1 MLSTNDVGVLFACM
15 KAAYG
20 HQWPHTAEAIPV
32 WQNALRRFKP
42 KQVMEAANK
51 AVFRHKDFPPTI
63 GQFLDIVDPPALPAR
78 PNTYLPAPE
87 STQAQRAAQ
96 LTMLKIVVKHGPI
109 TKFTLNL
116 MQDLKNAIV
125 REHGYKP
132 VDPDFIDDL
141 HNQLMGLVE
150 KQAA

>member
-32 WQNALRRFKP
+32 WQNALSRFKP
-42 KQVMEAANK
+42 KRVMEAANK

-96 LTMLKIVVKHGPI
+96 LTMFKIVVRSGPI

-116 MQDLKNAIV
+116 MKDLKNAIV
-125 REHGYKP
+125 AEHGYKP
-132 VDPDFIDDL
+132 VGPDFIDDL

>member
-32 WQNALRRFKP
+32 WQNALSRFKP
-42 KQVMEAANK
+42 KRVMEAANK

-78 PNTYLPAPE
+78 PNTYLPAPN

-96 LTMLKIVVKHGPI
+96 LTMFKIVVRSGPI
-109 TKFTLNL
+109 TRFTLNL

-125 REHGYKP
+125 AEHGYKP
-132 VDPDFIDDL
+132 VDQDFIDDL

>member
-32 WQNALRRFKP
+32 WQNALSRFKP
-42 KQVMEAANK
+42 KRVMEAANK

-96 LTMLKIVVKHGPI
+96 LTMLKIVVKDGPI

-116 MQDLKNAIV
+116 MIDLKNAIV
-125 REHGYKP
+125 AEHGYKP

>member
-32 WQNALRRFKP
+32 WQNALSRFKP
-42 KQVMEAANK
+42 KRVMEAANK

-96 LTMLKIVVKHGPI
+96 LTMFKIVVRSGPI
-109 TKFTLNL
+109 TRFTLNL

-125 REHGYKP
+125 AEHGYKP
-132 VDPDFIDDL
+132 VDQDFIDDL

>member
-32 WQNALRRFKP
+32 WQNALRRFNP
-42 KQVMEAANK
+42 KRVMEAANK

-96 LTMLKIVVKHGPI
+96 LTMFKIVVRSGPI
-109 TKFTLNL
+109 TRFTLNL

-125 REHGYKP
+125 AEHGYKP